1 MKSRVT
7 GDCHARFRENA
18 GVRFPC
24 VTRLP
29 ASVQNRH
36 RQTNIKIKMKD
47 IIDKISSY
55 NIFNYLFPGVLF
67 VIIAKHLTD
76 YNFVQEDNLLGAFL
90 YYFIG
95 MVISRFGSVIIE
107 PILKKMK
114 FLKFR
119 EYNRYVNASK
129 KDPKLE
135 LLSEVNNTYRT
146 LNSMMIS
153 LLFLKI
159 YNSIETKFEFDSSV
173 SLIILTI
180 LVFILFIFSYR
191 KQTNYITKRI
201 DANEQTT
208 T

>member
-1 MKSRVT
+1 MFVAEIPQQTQS
-7 GDCHARFRENA
+7 GD
-18 GVRFPC
+18 
-24 VTRLP
+24 TLP
-29 ASVQNRH
+29 ASVQNRN
-36 RQTNIKIKMKD
+36 RQTNIKMKD

-67 VIIAKHLTD
+67 VIIAKRLTD
-76 YNFVQEDNLLGAFL
+76 YNFVQDDNLLGAFL

-107 PILKKMK
+107 PILKKIK

-119 EYNRYVNASK
+119 EYNRYVSASK
-129 KDPKLE
+129 KDAKLE

-208 T
+208 A

>member
-1 MKSRVT
+1 MK
-7 GDCHARFRENA
+7 E
-18 GVRFPC
+18 
-24 VTRLP
+24 
-29 ASVQNRH
+29 
-36 RQTNIKIKMKD
+36 

-67 VIIAKHLTD
+67 VIIAKRLTT
-76 YNFVQEDNLLGAFL
+76 YNLVQDDNSMGAFL

-95 MVISRFGSVIIE
+95 MIISRFGSVIIE
-107 PILKKMK
+107 PILKKIK

-135 LLSEVNNTYRT
+135 LFSEVNNTYRT

-153 LLFLKI
+153 LLILKI
-159 YNSIETKFEFDSSV
+159 YNYIETKFTLDSSI
-173 SLIILTI
+173 SLVILTI
-180 LVFILFIFSYR
+180 VVFILFIFSYR

-208 T
+208 I

>member
-1 MKSRVT
+1 
-7 GDCHARFRENA
+7 
-18 GVRFPC
+18 
-24 VTRLP
+24 
-29 ASVQNRH
+29 
-36 RQTNIKIKMKD
+36 MKD

-67 VIIAKHLTD
+67 VIISKRLTD
-76 YNFVQEDNLLGAFL
+76 YDFVQDDNILGAFL

-107 PILKKMK
+107 PILKKVK

-119 EYNRYVNASK
+119 EYNKYVIASK
-129 KDPKLE
+129 KDSKIE

-153 LLFLKI
+153 ILCLKI
-159 YNSIETKFEFDSSV
+159 YKSIETKFSLDNSV
-173 SLIILTI
+173 SLVILTI
-180 LVFILFIFSYR
+180 LIFILFIFSYR

-201 DANEQTT
+201 DANEQIIT
-208 T
+208 

>member
-1 MKSRVT
+1 
-7 GDCHARFRENA
+7 
-18 GVRFPC
+18 
-24 VTRLP
+24 
-29 ASVQNRH
+29 
-36 RQTNIKIKMKD
+36 MKD

-95 MVISRFGSVIIE
+95 MVISRLGSVIIE
-107 PILKKMK
+107 PILKKIK

-119 EYNRYVNASK
+119 EYHRYVSASK

-146 LNSMMIS
+146 LNSMMVS
-153 LLFLKI
+153 LLLLKF
-159 YNSIETKFEFDSSV
+159 YNYIETTFTLDSTV
-173 SLIILTI
+173 SLVILAI
-180 LVFILFIFSYR
+180 MVFILFIFSYR

-201 DANEQTT
+201 DSNEQTT
-208 T
+208 A

>member
-1 MKSRVT
+1 MK
-7 GDCHARFRENA
+7 E
-18 GVRFPC
+18 
-24 VTRLP
+24 
-29 ASVQNRH
+29 
-36 RQTNIKIKMKD
+36 
-47 IIDKISSY
+47 IIDKISTY

-67 VIIAKHLTD
+67 VIIASRLTD

-107 PILKKMK
+107 PILKKVK

-119 EYNRYVNASK
+119 EYNKYVSASK
-129 KDPKLE
+129 KDSKIE

-146 LNSMMIS
+146 LNSMMVS
-153 LLFLKI
+153 LLLLKI
-159 YNSIETKFEFDSSV
+159 YNSLETKFEFNNSV
-173 SLIILTI
+173 SLIILSI
-180 LVFILFIFSYR
+180 LIFILFIFSYR

-208 T
+208 